1 MRRLVVVQM
10 LMFLAIAAVV
20 VPFGVQ
26 FVAGPA
32 GLREPMPLHA
42 TMSDAFGLT
51 RGTSVTVRGV
61 EVGSVTAVRLGP
73 DGTAAVALEIRPG
86 TAIPRDSI
94 MTVGMSTAV
103 GIQSV
108 DILPQSDAGPY
119 LEAGDT
125 IAAPAERQPV
135 QMDRVMSD
143 AAHLVGGIDV
153 EAVGAVADE
162 LSASFTGLGPSLATL
177 IDNGAVISGRMRAK
191 MGDLAPLMDGTARL
205 VTTMS
210 AQGTGF
216 TRGMAAA
223 AGFTRQ
229 LDDSGPVFLYLTDHA
244 PGTLAAIR
252 TVLDTYRGTFGAT
265 LANLATV
272 TPIIGDRQAA
282 LDAGLTSIPDGL
294 NALSSIVKG
303 DRADFALVATQGPV
317 CVHDVERRTIG
328 DLSPVEPNLV
338 RYCPPA
344 PDTQMRGAANAP
356 RPNEL
361 GMQNSTTPGGL
372 VGPEVVADPIKIPT
386 LAELAYKW
394 RMILKGNRVPN

>member
-32 GLREPMPLHA
+32 GLRAPMPLHA

-135 QMDRVMSD
+135 QMD
-143 AAHLVGGIDV
+143 
-153 EAVGAVADE
+153 
-162 LSASFTGLGPSLATL
+162 LSL
-177 IDNGAVISGRMRAK
+177 IHI
-191 MGDLAPLMDGTARL
+191 
-205 VTTMS
+205 
-210 AQGTGF
+210 
-216 TRGMAAA
+216 
-223 AGFTRQ
+223 
-229 LDDSGPVFLYLTDHA
+229 
-244 PGTLAAIR
+244 
-252 TVLDTYRGTFGAT
+252 
-265 LANLATV
+265 
-272 TPIIGDRQAA
+272 
-282 LDAGLTSIPDGL
+282 
-294 NALSSIVKG
+294 
-303 DRADFALVATQGPV
+303 
-317 CVHDVERRTIG
+317 
-328 DLSPVEPNLV
+328 
-338 RYCPPA
+338 
-344 PDTQMRGAANAP
+344 
-356 RPNEL
+356 
-361 GMQNSTTPGGL
+361 
-372 VGPEVVADPIKIPT
+372 
-386 LAELAYKW
+386 
-394 RMILKGNRVPN
+394 